1 MTRIVIA
8 HGHTSIEVFH
18 SMTPL
23 MLAAEKTNDKWSWR
37 FVDYRIFN
45 IFKMQGDLLIL
56 VRRYHDGKRSDEKI
70 RMELLTLKKNFKKVV
85 YFDDSAA
92 TSVIL
97 FNIFELVDEYWK
109 RSVFKNLDLYT
120 EKLYGGHLFSDYYHE
135 KYSISDGSDSFF
147 NRTSDGADLTKLKV
161 AWNIGI
167 GAFPLARNNILNR
180 EYEKIRRLVAGLSVL
195 PLITP
200 VKSAIKLYIGAMKN
214 ELEKDVDIKQKKKSV
229 SGRFKSGIYRN
240 SIGHQRVIMKEKIKN
255 KNIFTTGKIDKWS
268 FTQEA
273 FSVRGMLSP
282 FGWGEVC
289 YRDFEAVIGGAV
301 LIKPDMSHVETWP
314 NIFTN
319 KSYISLSWNLNELDS
334 FDIDM
339 LSVNSVN
346 EARKIYLSSLNS
358 MADRAIAMIATIG
371 K

>member
-1 MTRIVIA
+1 MKKIVIS

-18 SMTPL
+18 SMSPL
-23 MLAAEKTNDKWSWR
+23 ILASEKTKEKWSWK

-56 VRRYHDGKRSDEKI
+56 IRRYHDGKRSNEKI
-70 RMELLTLKKNFKKVV
+70 KTELLALKKNFKKVI

-97 FNIFELVDEYWK
+97 FNVFEYIDEYWK
-109 RSVFKNLDLYT
+109 RSIFKNLDLYT
-120 EKLYGGHLFSDYYHE
+120 KTLYGGHLFSDYYHE
-135 KYSISDGSDSFF
+135 KYSINDESDSFSSQ
-147 NRTSDGADLTKLKV
+147 TSNGADLTKLKV

-167 GAFPLARNNILNR
+167 GAFPLAKNNILNR
-180 EYEKIRRLVAGLSVL
+180 EYGKIRRLVTGLSAS

-200 VKSAIKLYIGAMKN
+200 VKGAIKIYMSAMKN
-214 ELEKDVDIKQKKKSV
+214 ELEKDVNIKQKKKSV
-229 SGRFKSGIYRN
+229 SGRFESGIYRN
-240 SIGHQRVIMKEKIKN
+240 SIGHQRVIMQEKIKN
-255 KNIFTTGKIDKWS
+255 KNIFLTGKIDRWS

-282 FGWGEVC
+282 FGWGEIC
-289 YRDFEAVIGGAV
+289 YRDFEAAIGGSV

-319 KSYISLSWNLNELDS
+319 NSYIPLSWDLNELDS
-334 FDIDM
+334 FDIDE
-339 LSVNSVN
+339 LSVDTVN
-346 EARKIYLSSLNS
+346 EARKIYLDSLNCA
-358 MADRAIAMIATIG
+358 ADRAIEMID

>member
-1 MTRIVIA
+1 MKKIVIA

-18 SMTPL
+18 SLTPL
-23 MLAAEKTNDKWSWR
+23 ILASEKTSDEWSWK

-56 VRRYHDGKRSDEKI
+56 VRRYHDGKRSDKEVE
-70 RMELLTLKKNFKKVV
+70 MELLALKKKFKRVI

-97 FNIFELVDEYWK
+97 FNTFEFIDEYWK
-109 RSVFKNLDLYT
+109 RSIFKNLDLY
-120 EKLYGGHLFSDYYHE
+120 KKKFYGGHLFSDYYHS
-135 KYSISDGSDSFF
+135 KYNIHDGKDFF
-147 NRTSDGADLTKLKV
+147 INQTSDGADLTKLKI

-167 GAFPLARNNILNR
+167 GAFPTARNNTLNR
-180 EYEKIRRLVAGLSVL
+180 EYARIRKLITGFSAI

-200 VKSAIKLYIGAMKN
+200 IRGAIKKYMHAMAS
-214 ELEKDVDIKQKKKSV
+214 ELEKDIDIKKNNI
-229 SGRFKSGIYRN
+229 SGRFESGIYRN
-240 SIGHQRVIMKEKIKN
+240 SIGHQRIIMQEKIKN
-255 KNIFTTGKIDKWS
+255 QNIFITGKLDRWE

-273 FSVRGMLSP
+273 YLVRGMLSP

-289 YRDFEAVIGGAV
+289 YRDFEAAIGGAV
-301 LIKPDMSHVETWP
+301 LIKPDMSHIETWP
-314 NIFTN
+314 NVFTD
-319 KSYISLSWNLNELDS
+319 KSYISLSWDLNELDS

-339 LSVNSVN
+339 LSVNTVN
-346 EARKIYLSSLNS
+346 EARKIYLDALNS
-358 MADRAIAMIATIG
+358 VTDRAIKMID